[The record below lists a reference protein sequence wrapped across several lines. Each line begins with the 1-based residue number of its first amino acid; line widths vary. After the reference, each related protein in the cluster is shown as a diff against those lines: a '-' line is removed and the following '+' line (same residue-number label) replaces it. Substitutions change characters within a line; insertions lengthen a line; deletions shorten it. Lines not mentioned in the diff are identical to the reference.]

1 MGKKKKTLAHN
12 KSLKKNRILLVDD
25 QPLSREGMESLVK
38 PCRDLEV
45 CGEALTTTEGY
56 KQVRALKPSLAILDI
71 SIEGDRGLEFIQ
83 RAKKH
88 TKVMVL
94 SLREETLYAER
105 CLIAGALGYVSKR
118 EPTERILEGIRNVL
132 AGTTFVGQRVTQRL
146 LDRMVGHSSVD
157 RANIEA
163 LTDRELEVFELLG
176 QGATTTE
183 VAKVLKISTKTVQA
197 YCTNMRKSLQ
207 LANTNQ
213 LIRRAV
219 HFVLEGQ

>member
-1 MGKKKKTLAHN
+1 MPKKKKSKVTAA
-12 KSLKKNRILLVDD
+12 KKRYRILLVDD
-25 QPLSREGMESLVK
+25 QPIAREGVTALVNK
-38 PCRDLEV
+38 TRDLV
-45 CGEALTTTEGY
+45 ICGEAIRTAEGY
-56 KQVRALKPSLAILDI
+56 KQVRDLKPSLAVLDI

-88 TKVMVL
+88 TRIMIL

-118 EPTERILEGIRNVL
+118 EPTERILEGIRSVL
-132 AGTTFVGQRVTQRL
+132 DGTTFVGERVTQRL
-146 LDRMVGHSSVD
+146 LDRMVGQAAVS
-157 RANIEA
+157 RANVDA

-176 QGATTTE
+176 QGAATSDI
-183 VAKVLKISTKTVQA
+183 AKALKISTKTVQA
-197 YCTNMRKSLQ
+197 YCTSMRKSLQ
-207 LANTNQ
+207 LENTNQ